1 MLPLMPHPKSPGK
14 KLETYR
20 KKRSAGG
27 TPEPFGGDG
36 IERPGLFVV
45 QQHDATRMHYD
56 LRLEIGGVMKSWAV
70 PKGPSLDPA
79 DKRLAVLTEDH
90 PMEYGDFEGVI
101 PKGNYGAGAMIVWD
115 RGLSIHH
122 LDPEE
127 GLGEGKLLFELR
139 GYKLRGL
146 FTLVKTARDPKE
158 WLLIKKPDGGATGDT
173 VDELPP
179 ESVFSGLTVQE
190 LGEGADRA
198 SDIRDKIESLG
209 ARKRRVQPEKTKPM
223 LAQLRDR
230 PFSREG
236 WLFEL
241 KYDGY
246 RVLAATDRS
255 AGTTAQE
262 TVQLRYRSGMQATAI
277 YPDLARAM
285 ASLPYG
291 SLVLDGEVVVLD
303 EDARPSFQR
312 LQERAKLT
320 RWRDIEQAAVRLPAV
335 YFVFDLLGFEG
346 FDLRGLPLTDRKEVL
361 RRVLPRAGP
370 VRFADHVEER
380 GEALYE
386 QVRQTGLE
394 GIVAKKAG
402 AFYRAGRSSSW
413 QKIRAARAG
422 DFAVV
427 GFTEPKGSR
436 IGFGAL
442 HLGYVSGAKLLY
454 AGRVGTGFNDAQLE
468 EIHARLLP
476 ARRPTPA
483 FDGPAPAGKE
493 HLWVEPRLVAEVRY
507 TEWTNAG
514 QLRHPVFE
522 RFRDDKQV
530 AECLRDDLP
539 PELDDT
545 TPVETRDPVP
555 DVQITRPQKVFW
567 PEEGYTKG
575 DLVGYYKA
583 IAPWL
588 LPYLKDRPVVLTRY
602 PDGIEGKS
610 FFQKNIPDFTPSW
623 IRTESVWSED
633 SGKETRYFICDTAE
647 TLLYLANLGTI
658 PLHLWSSRVRALQ
671 APDWSILDLDAK
683 DAPFTSAVKIA
694 KAIGKLCDEIEL
706 ECFVK
711 TSGAS
716 GLHVLIPL
724 GGSCTY
730 QQSRQIAE
738 LIARWIVQ
746 EHRDISSIARTPR
759 ARKGKIYID
768 TVQNGYGKLL
778 VSPFCVRSRPGAP
791 VSMPLRWTELN
802 SKLTPARFHIKNAAT
817 RLKRLKEDPMA
828 SVLNTQPDL
837 TAALSRLA
845 ERF

>member
-1 MLPLMPHPKSPGK
+1 MPHKKPSTS

-45 QQHDATRMHYD
+45 QQHDASRMHYD

-70 PKGPSLDPA
+70 PKGPSLDTA

-115 RGLSIHH
+115 RGLSVHH

-127 GLGEGKLLFELR
+127 GVETGKLLFELK
-139 GYKLRGL
+139 GYKLRGMW
-146 FTLVKTARDPKE
+146 TLVKTTRSENE
-158 WLLIKKPDGGATGDT
+158 WLLIKKPDSAATGET
-173 VDELPP
+173 VEELPP

-198 SDIRDKIESLG
+198 GEIRDELEELG
-209 ARKRRVQPEKTKPM
+209 ATRRQVDPAKAKIM
-223 LAQLRDR
+223 LAQLRDE

-255 AGTTAQE
+255 AGTLSREIVT
-262 TVQLRYRSGMQATAI
+262 LRYRSGLDSTDV
-277 YPDLARAM
+277 YPDLVRAM
-285 ASLPYG
+285 ASLPYR

-303 EDARPSFQR
+303 DEARPSFQR
-312 LQERAKLT
+312 LQKRARLT
-320 RWRDIEQAAVRLPAV
+320 RWRDIERAAVRLPAV
-335 YFVFDLLGFEG
+335 YFVFDLLGFEDY
-346 FDLRGLPLTDRKEVL
+346 DLRRLPLVERKRIL
-361 RRVLPRAGP
+361 RRVLPQAGP
-370 VRFADHVEER
+370 IRFADHVEER
-380 GEALYE
+380 GEALYD
-386 QVRQTGLE
+386 QVNKAGLE
-394 GIVAKKAG
+394 GLVAKRAD
-402 AFYRAGRSSSW
+402 ALYRGGRSSNW
-413 QKIRAARAG
+413 QKIRAARSG
-422 DFAVV
+422 DFAIV
-427 GFTEPKGSR
+427 GFTEAKGSR
-436 IGFGAL
+436 VGFGAL
-442 HLGYVSGAKLLY
+442 HLGYLSGSKMLY
-454 AGRVGTGFNDAQLE
+454 AGRVGTGFDDALLE
-468 EIHARLLP
+468 ELHARLAP
-476 ARRPTPA
+476 AKRPEPPLS
-483 FDGPAPAGKE
+483 GPAPKGKE
-493 HLWVEPRLVAEVRY
+493 HAWVEPRLVAEVKY
-507 TEWTNAG
+507 TEWTEAG
-514 QLRHPVFE
+514 QLRHPVFLHL
-522 RFRDDKQV
+522 RDDKKV
-530 AECLRDDLP
+530 AECVRDDLP
-539 PELDDT
+539 PE
-545 TPVETRDPVP
+545 PEEGAVIESRGPVP
-555 DVQITRPQKVFW
+555 EVQITRPHKVFW

-575 DLVGYYKA
+575 DLVEYYRA

-610 FFQKNIPDFTPSW
+610 FFQKNIPDHTPRW
-623 IRTESVWSED
+623 IRTESIWSED

-658 PLHLWSSRVRALQ
+658 PLHLWSSRMPALQ

-683 DAPFTSAVKIA
+683 DAPFSAAVKVA
-694 KAIGKLCDEIEL
+694 RTIGKLCDEIEL
-706 ECFVK
+706 DCFVK

-724 GGSCTY
+724 GGACTY
-730 QQSRQIAE
+730 QQSKQIAE
-738 LIARWIVQ
+738 LIARLVSQ
-746 EHRDISSIARTPR
+746 ELRDIASIARMPR
-759 ARKGKIYID
+759 SREGKIYID

-802 SKLTPARFHIKNAAT
+802 SKLSPARFHIKNAPA
-817 RLKRLKEDPMA
+817 RLKRLGEDPLA
-828 SVLNTQPDL
+828 GVLELKPDL
-837 TAALSRLA
+837 TGALARLA

>member
-1 MLPLMPHPKSPGK
+1 MPHPKSPGS

-115 RGLSIHH
+115 RGLSVHH

-127 GLGEGKLLFELR
+127 GVDTGKLLFELR
-139 GYKLRGL
+139 GYKLRGM
-146 FTLVKTARDPKE
+146 FTLVKTSRDPKE
-158 WLLIKKPDGGATGDT
+158 WLLIKKPDGGATGET
-173 VDELPP
+173 VEDLPP

-198 SDIRDKIESLG
+198 TDIREQIEALG
-209 ARKRRVQPEKTKPM
+209 ARKRRVDPTRTKPM
-223 LAQLRDR
+223 LAQLRDA
-230 PFSREG
+230 PFSRED

-255 AGTTAQE
+255 GGTTTQE
-262 TVQLRYRSGMQATAI
+262 VVRLQYRSGMDATAI
-277 YPDLARAM
+277 FPDLARAL
-285 ASLPYG
+285 ASLPYR

-303 EDARPSFQR
+303 DEARPSFQL
-312 LQERAKLT
+312 LQKRALLT
-320 RWRDIEQAAVRLPAV
+320 RWRDIERAAVRLPAV

-346 FDLRGLPLTDRKEVL
+346 FDLRGLPLIERKRL
-361 RRVLPRAGP
+361 LQQVLPAAGP
-370 VRFADHVEER
+370 IRFADHVEER
-380 GEALYE
+380 GEALYD
-386 QVRQTGLE
+386 QVLQAGLE
-394 GIVAKKAG
+394 GVVAKKASSI
-402 AFYRAGRSSSW
+402 YRAGRSANW

-436 IGFGAL
+436 VGFGAL
-442 HLGYVSGAKLLY
+442 HLGYMSGTKLLY

-468 EIHARLLP
+468 EIHGWLAP
-476 ARRPTPA
+476 AKRPGPA
-483 FDGPAPAGKE
+483 FDGATPKGKE
-493 HLWVEPRLVAEVRY
+493 HVWVEPRLVAEVRY
-507 TEWTNAG
+507 TEWTEAG
-514 QLRHPVFE
+514 QLRHPVFV

-530 AECLRDDLP
+530 SECARDDLP
-539 PELDDT
+539 PEPEEG

-555 DVQITRPQKVFW
+555 DVQITRPKKIFW
-567 PEEGYTKG
+567 PDEGYTKG

-583 IAPWL
+583 IAPWI

-602 PDGIEGKS
+602 PDGINGKS

-623 IRTESVWSED
+623 IRTESIWSED

-683 DAPFTSAVKIA
+683 DAPFSSAVKVA
-694 KAIGKLCDEIEL
+694 REIGKLCDEIEL

-724 GGSCTY
+724 GGACTY
-730 QQSRQIAE
+730 QQSRQISE
-738 LIARWIVQ
+738 LIARLIVKD
-746 EHRDISSIARTPR
+746 HREICSIARTPR

-768 TVQNGYGKLL
+768 TIQNGYGKLL
-778 VSPFCVRSRPGAP
+778 VSPFCVRSRPGAT

-802 SKLTPARFHIKNAAT
+802 AKLSPARFHIKNAAT

-828 SVLNTQPDL
+828 AVLDCKPDL
-837 TAALSRLA
+837 TSALERLA

>member
-1 MLPLMPHPKSPGK
+1 MPHRKPATG

-27 TPEPFGGDG
+27 TPEPFGAEVV
-36 IERPGLFVV
+36 ERPGLFVV

-70 PKGPSLDPA
+70 PRGPSLDPA

-127 GLGEGKLLFELR
+127 GVEDGKLLFELR

-146 FTLVKTARDPKE
+146 FTLVKTARGENE
-158 WLLIKKPDGGATGDT
+158 WLLIKKPDAGATDET
-173 VDELPP
+173 VEELPP

-198 SDIRDKIESLG
+198 SGIRDELETLG
-209 ARKRRVQPEKTKPM
+209 ARRRRVRPEKTKIM
-223 LAQLRDR
+223 LAQLRDE

-246 RVLAATDRS
+246 RVLAGTDKSR
-255 AGTTAQE
+255 GTTASE
-262 TVQLRYRSGMQATAI
+262 VVQLRYRSGMDATAI
-277 YPDLARAM
+277 YPDLARAL
-285 ASLPYG
+285 AALPYR

-303 EDARPSFQR
+303 DEARPSFQR
-312 LQERAKLT
+312 LQQRARLT
-320 RWRDIEQAAVRLPAV
+320 RWRDIERAAVRLPAA

-346 FDLRGLPLTDRKEVL
+346 YDLRPLPLVERKRIL
-361 RRVLPRAGP
+361 RQVLPRAGP
-370 VRFADHVEER
+370 VRYADHVEER

-386 QVRQTGLE
+386 QVVATGLE
-394 GIVAKKAG
+394 GLVAKKASSP
-402 AFYRAGRSSSW
+402 YRAGRSANW
-413 QKIRAARAG
+413 QKIRAARSG

-436 IGFGAL
+436 VGFGAL
-442 HLGYVSGAKLLY
+442 HLGYLAGAKLVY
-454 AGRVGTGFNDAQLE
+454 AGRVGTGFNDAQLA

-476 ARRPTPA
+476 AKRPEPA
-483 FDGPAPAGKE
+483 FSGPAPKGRE
-493 HLWVEPRLVAEVRY
+493 HVWVEPRLVAEVRY
-507 TEWTNAG
+507 TEWTDAG
-514 QLRHPVFE
+514 QLRHPVFV

-530 AECLRDDLP
+530 AECVRDDLP
-539 PELDDT
+539 PEPDDGA
-545 TPVETRDPVP
+545 VLETRDPVP
-555 DVQITRPQKVFW
+555 DVQITRPKKVFW
-567 PEEGYTKG
+567 PDEGYTKG

-588 LPYLKDRPVVLTRY
+588 LPYLRDRPVVLTRY
-602 PDGIEGKS
+602 PDGIGGKS
-610 FFQKNIPDFTPSW
+610 FFQKNIPDFTPRW
-623 IRTESVWSED
+623 IRTESIWSED

-658 PLHLWSSRVRALQ
+658 PLHLWSSRVRTLQ

-683 DAPFTSAVKIA
+683 EAPFSSAVKVA
-694 KAIGKLCDEIEL
+694 RAIGKLCDEIEL
-706 ECFVK
+706 DCFVK

-724 GGSCTY
+724 AGACTY
-730 QQSRQIAE
+730 QQAKQIAE
-738 LIARWIVQ
+738 LIARLVVDDL
-746 EHRDISSIARTPR
+746 RDIASLARTPR
-759 ARKGKIYID
+759 ARKGKIYVD
-768 TVQNGYGKLL
+768 TIQNGYGKLL
-778 VSPFCVRSRPGAP
+778 VAPFCVRARPGAP

-802 SKLTPARFHIKNAAT
+802 ARLAPKRFHIKNAPT
-817 RLKRLKEDPMA
+817 RMKRLKEDPLA
-828 SVLNTQPDL
+828 GVLERKPDL
-837 TAALSRLA
+837 TAALARLA
-845 ERF
+845 EKFR

>member
-1 MLPLMPHPKSPGK
+1 MPHPKPPRS

-27 TPEPFGGDG
+27 TPEPFGAEPV
-36 IERPGLFVV
+36 ERPGLFVV

-70 PKGPSLDPA
+70 PRGPSLDPA
-79 DKRLAVLTEDH
+79 DKRLAVMTEDH

-115 RGLSIHH
+115 RGLSVHQ
-122 LDPEE
+122 LDPEDGVE
-127 GLGEGKLLFELR
+127 TGKLLFELR

-146 FTLVKTARDPKE
+146 FTLVKTARGENE
-158 WLLIKKPDGGATGDT
+158 WLLIKKPDAGATGET

-179 ESVFSGLTVQE
+179 ESVFSGLTVRE

-198 SDIRDKIESLG
+198 SEISQEVDELG
-209 ARKRRVQPEKTKPM
+209 AKRRRVKPEKTKVM
-223 LAQLRDR
+223 LAQLRDE
-230 PFSREG
+230 PFSRKG

-246 RVLAATDRS
+246 RVLAGTDKS
-255 AGTTAQE
+255 KASTASE
-262 TVQLRYRSGMQATAI
+262 VVELRYRSGMDATAI
-277 YPDLARAM
+277 YPDLARAL
-285 ASLPYG
+285 ASLPYR

-303 EDARPSFQR
+303 DEARPSFQR
-312 LQERAKLT
+312 LQQRARLT
-320 RWRDIEQAAVRLPAV
+320 RWRDIERAAVRLPAV

-346 FDLRGLPLTDRKEVL
+346 YDLRGLPLDERKRIL
-361 RRVLPRAGP
+361 RQVLPRAGP
-370 VRFADHVEER
+370 VRYADHVEER

-386 QVRQTGLE
+386 QVQTTGLE
-394 GIVAKKAG
+394 GVVGKKSSSI
-402 AFYRAGRSSSW
+402 YRGGRSANW
-413 QKIRAARAG
+413 QKIRAARTG

-436 IGFGAL
+436 VGFGAL
-442 HLGYVSGAKLLY
+442 HLGYIAGSKLSY

-468 EIHARLLP
+468 EIHARLMP
-476 ARRPTPA
+476 ARRPEPP
-483 FDGPAPAGKE
+483 FGGPAPKGKE
-493 HLWVEPRLVAEVRY
+493 HVWVEPRLVAEIKY
-507 TEWTNAG
+507 TEWTDAG
-514 QLRHPVFE
+514 QLRHPVFV

-530 AECLRDDLP
+530 AECSRDDLP
-539 PELDDT
+539 PE
-545 TPVETRDPVP
+545 PEEGEVVETRDPVP
-555 DVQITRPQKVFW
+555 DVQITRPHKVFW
-567 PEEGYTKG
+567 PDEGYTKG
-575 DLVGYYKA
+575 DLVDYYRA

-588 LPYLKDRPVVLTRY
+588 LPYLRDRPVVLTRY
-602 PDGIEGKS
+602 PDGINGKS
-610 FFQKNIPDFTPSW
+610 FFQKNIPDFTPRW
-623 IRTESVWSED
+623 IRTESIWSED

-658 PLHLWSSRVRALQ
+658 PLHLWSSRVRSLQ

-683 DAPFTSAVKIA
+683 EAPFSSAVKVA
-694 KAIGKLCDEIEL
+694 RAIGKLCQEIEL
-706 ECFVK
+706 DCFVK

-716 GLHVLIPL
+716 GLHVLVPL
-724 GGSCTY
+724 GGACTY

-738 LIARWIVQ
+738 LIARLVVQ
-746 EHRDISSIARTPR
+746 ELRDIASIARTPR

-768 TVQNGYGKLL
+768 TIQNGYGKLL

-802 SKLTPARFHIKNAAT
+802 SRLSPARFHIKNAPT
-817 RLKRLKEDPMA
+817 RLKRLKKDPMA
-828 SVLNTQPDL
+828 AVLERKPDL
-837 TAALSRLA
+837 TSALARLA

>member
-1 MLPLMPHPKSPGK
+1 MPHSKSPGP
-14 KLETYR
+14 KLASYR

-27 TPEPFGGDG
+27 TLEPFGAEVV
-36 IERPGLFVV
+36 ERPGLFVV

-70 PKGPSLDPA
+70 PRGPSLDPA

-115 RGLSIHH
+115 RGLSVHQ
-122 LDPEE
+122 LDPEDGIE
-127 GLGEGKLLFELR
+127 NGKLLFELR

-158 WLLIKKPDGGATGDT
+158 WLLIKKPDAGATGET

-198 SDIRDKIESLG
+198 SNVRELLEELG
-209 ARKRRVQPEKTKPM
+209 ARRRRVRPERAKPM
-223 LAQLRDR
+223 LAQLRDG

-246 RVLAATDRS
+246 RVR
-255 AGTTAQE
+255 AGTDQSKGGSADE
-262 TVQLRYRSGMQATAI
+262 VVELRYRSGMDATAI
-277 YPDLARAM
+277 YPDLARAL
-285 ASLPYG
+285 ASLPYR

-303 EDARPSFQR
+303 DEARPSFQR
-312 LQERAKLT
+312 LQQRARLT
-320 RWRDIEQAAVRLPAV
+320 RWRDIERAAVRLPAV

-346 FDLRGLPLTDRKEVL
+346 YDLRALPLIDRKRVL
-361 RRVLPRAGP
+361 RQILPRAGP
-370 VRFADHVEER
+370 IRFADHVEDR
-380 GEALYE
+380 GEALYD
-386 QVRQTGLE
+386 QVLQTGLE
-394 GIVAKKAG
+394 GLVAKKASSV
-402 AFYRAGRSSSW
+402 YRAGRSANW
-413 QKIRAARAG
+413 QKIRAARSG

-436 IGFGAL
+436 VGFGAL
-442 HLGYVSGAKLLY
+442 HLGYISGSKLLY

-468 EIHARLLP
+468 EIRARLQP
-476 ARRPTPA
+476 ARRPEPA
-483 FDGPAPAGKE
+483 FAGTAPKGSE
-493 HLWVEPRLVAEVRY
+493 HAWVEPRMVAEVRY
-507 TEWTNAG
+507 TEWTDAG
-514 QLRHPVFE
+514 QLRHPVFV

-530 AECLRDDLP
+530 AECARDDLP
-539 PELDDT
+539 PEPEEGQL
-545 TPVETRDPVP
+545 VESRDPVP
-555 DVQITRPQKVFW
+555 DVQITRPKKVFW
-567 PEEGYTKG
+567 PDEGYTKG

-588 LPYLKDRPVVLTRY
+588 LPYLSDRPVVLTRY
-602 PDGIEGKS
+602 PDGINGKS
-610 FFQKNIPDFTPSW
+610 FFQKNIPDFTPRW
-623 IRTESVWSED
+623 IRTESIWSED

-658 PLHLWSSRVRALQ
+658 PLHLWSSRVRSLQ

-683 DAPFTSAVKIA
+683 DAPFSSAVKVA
-694 KAIGKLCDEIEL
+694 RAIGKLCDEIDL
-706 ECFVK
+706 DCFVK

-724 GGSCTY
+724 GGACTY
-730 QQSRQIAE
+730 QQSKQIAE
-738 LIARWIVQ
+738 LIARLVVQ
-746 EHRDISSIARTPR
+746 DLRDIASIARTPR

-802 SKLTPARFHIKNAAT
+802 SRLSPLKFHIKNAAT

-828 SVLNTQPDL
+828 AVLDLKPDL
-837 TAALSRLA
+837 TSALERLA